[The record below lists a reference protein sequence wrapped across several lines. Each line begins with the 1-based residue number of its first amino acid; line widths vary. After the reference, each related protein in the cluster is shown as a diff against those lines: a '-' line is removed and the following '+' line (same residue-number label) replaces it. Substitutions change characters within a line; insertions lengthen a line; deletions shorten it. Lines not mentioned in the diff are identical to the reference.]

1 MYVQGFGIP
10 WGLVG
15 VLCIHAVGRMFHIFT
30 IIAYPTI
37 FRNNVFEVITISLF
51 QFGKILTGIVLV
63 GCHKKV
69 LAIFAKLIL
78 NEWYIFC
85 VFFQHIFCEFEAIVW
100 SYFDFFSKVNS
111 TINNIVCFF
120 VATFL
125 KFICLAEVFEEIV
138 EILFFYSKLI

>member
-10 WGLVG
+10 LGLVG

-69 LAIFAKLIL
+69 LAIFTKFVL
-78 NEWYIFC
+78 NEWYIFS
-85 VFFQHIFCEFEAIVW
+85 VFFQHILCEFETIVW
-100 SYFDFFSKVNS
+100 GYVNLFCKVYG
-111 TINNIVCFF
+111 TINNVMCFL
-120 VATFL
+120 VTA
-125 KFICLAEVFEEIV
+125 
-138 EILFFYSKLI
+138 FF